1 MSLGTTHAVAQPK
14 ADAPAPLQVALDE
27 AEWHLLRELR
37 EIPPSPLRDRM
48 MDVVGALVAF
58 VQSPGCPEI
67 QADGVPCKS
76 PNTDCERCAQVT
88 GLLDEL
94 RARVRRG

>member
-1 MSLGTTHAVAQPK
+1 MPLGTAHSTPRSV
-14 ADAPAPLQVALDE
+14 APLHVALED

-48 MDVVGALVAF
+48 IEVIEALVAF
-58 VQSPGCPEI
+58 VQNPGCPEI

-88 GLLDEL
+88 GLLDDLHE
-94 RARVRRG
+94 RVRRG

>member
-1 MSLGTTHAVAQPK
+1 MSLGTTHAAAHAK
-14 ADAPAPLQVALDE
+14 APVHVALED

-48 MDVVGALVAF
+48 LEVIEALVAF
-58 VQSPGCPEI
+58 VQNPGCPEI

-76 PNTDCERCAQVT
+76 PHTDCEGCAQVT
-88 GLLDEL
+88 GLLDALGE
-94 RARVRRG
+94 RVRRG